1 MRYCTHCGN
10 PIPDG
15 ARFCTGCGT
24 PVHPV
29 VSARPSDDGRGI
41 VIDAP
46 EDAQVVI
53 SDAVESVAA
62 PEGEG
67 EFVAASWSA
76 PKPAP
81 AQQQPAQPQWQQ
93 PQQPAAQW
101 QQPQQPAAQWQP
113 AQPQQPQWQQ
123 PTRPVMQQP
132 QWQSA
137 QPRPQTPGAPQK
149 KKAGFGKMLLG
160 LVITILLIAFLLFLN
175 GFLQGIKA

>member
-1 MRYCTHCGN
+1 MRYCTHCGC
-10 PIPDG
+10 PVPDG

-24 PVHPV
+24 PVPAA
-29 VSARPSDDGRGI
+29 VSARTSEDGGGI

-81 AQQQPAQPQWQQ
+81 AQQVAQPQPQWQQ
-93 PQQPAAQW
+93 PQQPT
-101 QQPQQPAAQWQP
+101 AQWQP